1 MVMSHHPNG
10 DPSSILPL
18 EGGCACGNIRYSL
31 NASPLV
37 IHCCY
42 CTCCQRETGTAFAL
56 NAVVEGDEVTLLPSN
71 PSPSSQQPLASFSN
85 SIRDDWTPKL
95 SRLDGKHEINEAGGS
110 GNRAGEKS
118 RSGIPSPIIIPV
130 PADSGAPQHIARCPL
145 CLTPLWSSYDE
156 TGPLMKF
163 IRVGTLD
170 SPALLGGPDAYIFTR
185 SKQPFLEIA
194 NDGKPRFD
202 GFYPSKEGVWSP
214 EALVRRDK
222 LIVRIKEWRKEN
234 GLNV

>member
-1 MVMSHHPNG
+1 MSHHADEN
-10 DPSSILPL
+10 PSSIFPL

-37 IHCCY
+37 VHCCH

-56 NAVVEGDEVTLLPSN
+56 NAVVEGDEVTLLPST
-71 PSPSSQQPLASFSN
+71 PSASPLQPLASFTDSV
-85 SIRDDWTPKL
+85 RDDWTPKK
-95 SRLDGKHEINEAGGS
+95 SRPSATHETDETGGS
-110 GNRAGEKS
+110 GGETAES
-118 RSGIPSPIIIPV
+118 RLEAEIPSPVILPV

-145 CLTPLWSSYDE
+145 CLTPVWSNYDG

-163 IRVGTLD
+163 VRVGTLD
-170 SPALLGGPDAYIFTR
+170 SPALLGGPDAYIFMR
-185 SKQPFLEIA
+185 SKQAFVEVA
-194 NDGKPRFD
+194 DDGKPRFD

-222 LIVRIKEWRKEN
+222 LLARILEWRKEN
-234 GLNV
+234 GLDV

>member
-1 MVMSHHPNG
+1 MLEPRA
-10 DPSSILPL
+10 SSVFPL

-37 IHCCY
+37 VHCCY

-56 NAVVEGDEVTLLPSN
+56 NAVVEGDEVTLLPS
-71 PSPSSQQPLASFSN
+71 SPSVSPLQPLASFPD

-95 SRLDGKHEINEAGGS
+95 TRPDGNNEINEAGGS
-110 GNRAGEKS
+110 GGKNGKGGMA
-118 RSGIPSPIIIPV
+118 GIPSPVMLPV
-130 PADSGAPQHIARCPL
+130 PAESGAPQHIARCPL
-145 CLTPLWSSYDE
+145 CLTPVWSNYVG

-170 SPALLGGPDAYIFTR
+170 SPALLGGPDTYIFMR
-185 SKQPFLEIA
+185 SKQPFIEIA

-202 GFYPSKEGVWSP
+202 DFYPSKEGVWSP
-214 EALVRRDK
+214 EALVRREK
-222 LIVRIKEWRKEN
+222 LIFRIKEWREEN
-234 GLNV
+234 GLDV

>member
-1 MVMSHHPNG
+1 MVMSHHVNG
-10 DPSSILPL
+10 DPSSIFPL

-31 NASPLV
+31 NDSPLV
-37 IHCCY
+37 VHCCY

-56 NAVVEGDEVTLLPSN
+56 NAVVEGDEVTLLPSK
-71 PSPSSQQPLASFSN
+71 PSTSPIQPLASFPN

-95 SRLDGKHEINEAGGS
+95 YGPDGHHEINEASGS
-110 GNRAGEKS
+110 TGEKS
-118 RSGIPSPIIIPV
+118 RAGIPSPVMLPV
-130 PADSGAPQHIARCPL
+130 PAESGAPQHIARCPL
-145 CLTPLWSSYDE
+145 CLTPVWSNYDG

-170 SPALLGGPDAYIFTR
+170 SPALLGGPDTYIFTR

-202 GFYPSKEGVWSP
+202 GFYPSKEGIWSP

-222 LIVRIKEWRKEN
+222 LIVRVKKWREEN
-234 GLNV
+234 GLDV

>member
-1 MVMSHHPNG
+1 MSHQV
-10 DPSSILPL
+10 SSVFPL

-37 IHCCY
+37 VHCCY

-56 NAVVEGDEVTLLPSN
+56 NAVVEGDEVTLLPS
-71 PSPSSQQPLASFSN
+71 SPSASPLQPLASFPD

-95 SRLDGKHEINEAGGS
+95 TRPDGNNGINEAGGS
-110 GNRAGEKS
+110 RGKNGKESRAG
-118 RSGIPSPIIIPV
+118 IHSPVMLPV
-130 PADSGAPQHIARCPL
+130 PAESGSPQHIARCPL
-145 CLTPLWSSYDE
+145 CLTPIWSNYVG

-170 SPALLGGPDAYIFTR
+170 SPALLGGPDTYIFMR
-185 SKQPFLEIA
+185 SKQPFIEIA

-214 EALVRRDK
+214 EALVRREK
-222 LIVRIKEWRKEN
+222 LIFRIKEWREEN
-234 GLNV
+234 GLDV